1 MKLGGKVGS
10 RMHTCWASDE
20 RSQHISGALTQ
31 VNRIF
36 STWNVEPCP
45 GRWFL
50 KWFTKIPKWLWCRM
64 QSHLL
69 TQWGIR
75 KKKKKA
81 RLCLGL
87 GRTPEILYAAL
98 GLKINPS
105 TSTIGQRRFFSE
117 GQPCCAGTRPE
128 LLITR
133 LKLVGTL
140 AAPQPPNTLSKSDS
154 SQNEMFFQEM
164 EMKTL
169 APPLSPAA
177 CLSSCLAKYRWAQPL
192 PPPFYYSD
200 TLTHY
205 LFHTLFLPPVLS
217 HLSPLFSPGTS
228 MCFSLI
234 EMHFNVVQISF
245 LQLQSKLATCL
256 RVCVRARLVTR
267 AYSIYTSVCT
277 YVRAFEGERRG
288 EKDSEEAFPQL
299 KVLLLLVC
307 TSSSLMPPSPTNWQ
321 F

>member
-1 MKLGGKVGS
+1 MSWSNS
-10 RMHTCWASDE
+10 RNTV
-20 RSQHISGALTQ
+20 RS
-31 VNRIF
+31 
-36 STWNVEPCP
+36 
-45 GRWFL
+45 
-50 KWFTKIPKWLWCRM
+50 
-64 QSHLL
+64 
-69 TQWGIR
+69 
-75 KKKKKA
+75 
-81 RLCLGL
+81 
-87 GRTPEILYAAL
+87 L
-98 GLKINPS
+98 GLKNKPECKRS
-105 TSTIGQRRFFSE
+105 RTKEGFFSE

-128 LLITR
+128 PLITR

-169 APPLSPAA
+169 APPLSPSAW
-177 CLSSCLAKYRWAQPL
+177 LSSCLAKYRWARPL

-256 RVCVRARLVTR
+256 CVCVRSRAHDQRMRSIQVCVPTCATRVRL
-267 AYSIYTSVCT
+267 AES
-277 YVRAFEGERRG
+277 ERGKDR
-288 EKDSEEAFPQL
+288 EKAFPQL

-307 TSSSLMPPSPTNWQ
+307 TSSPLMPRAPTNWQ

>member
-1 MKLGGKVGS
+1 MSWSNS
-10 RMHTCWASDE
+10 RNTV
-20 RSQHISGALTQ
+20 RS
-31 VNRIF
+31 
-36 STWNVEPCP
+36 
-45 GRWFL
+45 
-50 KWFTKIPKWLWCRM
+50 
-64 QSHLL
+64 
-69 TQWGIR
+69 
-75 KKKKKA
+75 
-81 RLCLGL
+81 
-87 GRTPEILYAAL
+87 L
-98 GLKINPS
+98 GLKNKPECKRS
-105 TSTIGQRRFFSE
+105 RTKNVFFSE

-128 LLITR
+128 PLITR
-133 LKLVGTL
+133 LKLVETL

-169 APPLSPAA
+169 APPLSPSAW
-177 CLSSCLAKYRWAQPL
+177 LSSCLAKYRWARPL

-256 RVCVRARLVTR
+256 RVCVRARSVTR
-267 AYSIYTSVCT
+267 AYAIYMSVCT
-277 YVRAFEGERRG
+277 YVRHARALWRKREGKRQRKSIPTVESVPSVGLHKQPSDASRSH
-288 EKDSEEAFPQL
+288 KL
-299 KVLLLLVC
+299 TVLVR
-307 TSSSLMPPSPTNWQ
+307 NK
-321 F
+321 